1 MNVKKNALIITTI
14 ASSKNFILKKYAK
27 IALKNNI
34 EFIIIG
40 DKKSPLN
47 FSLKGAK
54 YFSLKEQKSLKFNLS
69 KILHINHYSRKN
81 LGYLIAMQNNPEIII
96 ETDDDNIPLKNFFSA
111 KKITKQ
117 MTYVLKKS
125 GWVNVYKF
133 FTKKHIWPRGFA
145 LEKLN
150 TPLSKKLKLSKI
162 ICPIQQG

>member
-1 MNVKKNALIITTI
+1 
-14 ASSKNFILKKYAK
+14 
-27 IALKNNI
+27 
-34 EFIIIG
+34 
-40 DKKSPLN
+40 
-47 FSLKGAK
+47 
-54 YFSLKEQKSLKFNLS
+54 
-69 KILHINHYSRKN
+69 
-81 LGYLIAMQNNPEIII
+81 MQNNPEIII

-145 LEKLN
+145 LEELN

-162 ICPIQQG
+162 ILPEFSFVCKYSTALIMQLL